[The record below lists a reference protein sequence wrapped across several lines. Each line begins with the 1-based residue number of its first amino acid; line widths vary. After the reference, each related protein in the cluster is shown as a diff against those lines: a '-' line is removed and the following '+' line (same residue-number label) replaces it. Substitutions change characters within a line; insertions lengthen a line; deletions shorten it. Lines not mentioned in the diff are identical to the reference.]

1 MTWWMYFLFRFHTI
15 LATWLFRI
23 EEDAARLRD
32 DTIRL
37 QEGIASLEAQS
48 ARLVEEIK
56 LLET

>member
-1 MTWWMYFLFRFHTI
+1 MYFLFRFHTI